1 MNYGRLV
8 SAALAAT
15 VADIVY
21 GFLIY
26 GMLIAS
32 EFEKYPNVY
41 RSAADGPAYLPAM
54 FAGIFVAMIAVAA
67 IYAKGY
73 EGGSGLSEGA
83 RFGLLFG
90 FFGGVF
96 YGSVNY
102 GVLIINKRLALMLAT
117 AGFFEFLIVGTVIG
131 LVYQPDAAAAG
142 RRAAV

>member
-8 SAALAAT
+8 SAAVAAT
-15 VADIVY
+15 VADVAY
-21 GFLIY
+21 GFFVY
-26 GMLIAS
+26 GMLLAS

-41 RSAADGPAYLPAM
+41 RSATDGPGYLPAM

-67 IYAKGY
+67 IYSKGY
-73 EGGSGLSEGA
+73 EGGSGLSEGV

-102 GVLIINKRLALMLAT
+102 GVLIINKKLALMLAT

-131 LVYQPDAAAAG
+131 LVYQPG
-142 RRAAV
+142 TTSKR

>member
-8 SAALAAT
+8 SAAVAAT
-15 VADIVY
+15 VADVVY
-21 GFLIY
+21 GFCVY
-26 GMLIAS
+26 GLLLAS
-32 EFEKYPNVY
+32 EFAKYPNVY
-41 RSAADGPAYLPAM
+41 RSAADGPGYLPTM

-73 EGGSGLSEGA
+73 EGGSGLSEGF

-90 FFGGVF
+90 LFSGLF

-102 GVLIINKRLALMLAT
+102 GVLIINKKLALMLAA

-131 LVYQPDAAAAG
+131 LVYQPSTTAK
-142 RRAAV
+142 R